1 MPSGGWGRL
10 HPPSRSHPLDVVA
23 GEGHVPQHVGARPEV
38 KCPFCEHD
46 ETKVVDSRMA
56 GEGAIRRRREC
67 LLCSQRFTT
76 FERVEDTP
84 LFVVKRDGPRQPF
97 DRAKLLAGLVR
108 ACTKRPLSLEQIE
121 RAAATIE
128 ARLRNGIREEVP
140 SQAIGEQALAALRGL
155 DPVAYVRFASV
166 YRDFQDVEEFEQELA
181 RMEDLRRTGVR

>member
-1 MPSGGWGRL
+1 MHNTRPATTSGGL
-10 HPPSRSHPLDVVA
+10 IRSVA
-23 GEGHVPQHVGARPEV
+23 TTSGDLVN
-38 KCPFCEHD
+38 CPYCEHG
-46 ETKVVDSRMA
+46 ETKVVDSRVA
-56 GEGAIRRRREC
+56 GKGTIRRRREC
-67 LLCSQRFTT
+67 LLCAQRFTT
-76 FERVEDTP
+76 FERTEESP
-84 LFVVKRDGPRQPF
+84 LFVVKRDGSRQPF
-97 DRAKLLAGLVR
+97 DRAKLMAGLVR

-121 RAAATIE
+121 GAAATVE